1 MLTPLVPHFFDA
13 VTLHGILDLAFAAGL
28 SVMKLRAMRDRAEF
42 CAIFSCQE
50 EAVTSG
56 TPCESRNRFEI

>member
-1 MLTPLVPHFFDA
+1 MFFGPSVTRELAQCLRTLVPHFYDA

-42 CAIFSCQE
+42 CALFSCQQE
-50 EAVTSG
+50 FIA
-56 TPCESRNRFEI
+56 